1 MGVETRHLAK
11 SARSARHESHDVSD
25 RWLDRSARRMLVEAV
40 ERPGSEGGIPR
51 ADVCVREGR
60 SAVSFSQRQY
70 QFFRN
75 TFISFLIRMFVSGCL
90 LGAGMRNSVEHT
102 LDTSLRG
109 VSVVRGTSFPR
120 SSSLFLQRVSSNS
133 LRADLPSRR
142 ECAKT
147 GRQGHAGRRS
157 SACVT
162 NLNRL
167 PYFVIGR
174 RILGHPG
181 ARISRVSH
189 RKGRGISFGPPPG
202 DGPGVRFRRKG
213 GESIRV

>member
-1 MGVETRHLAK
+1 
-11 SARSARHESHDVSD
+11 
-25 RWLDRSARRMLVEAV
+25 MLVEAV

-51 ADVCVREGR
+51 ADVWQVQSRFR
-60 SAVSFSQRQY
+60 SDSIGSFVIRSSA
-70 QFFRN
+70 F
-75 TFISFLIRMFVSGCL
+75 SFGCL
-90 LGAGMRNSVEHT
+90 YLAVYWELGCVTVLSIRSTRICV
-102 LDTSLRG
+102 
-109 VSVVRGTSFPR
+109 VSAR

-142 ECAKT
+142 ECART
-147 GRQGHAGRRS
+147 GRLGHVGRRS

-174 RILGHPG
+174 RILGHPN

-189 RKGRGISFGPPPG
+189 RKGRGISGGPPPG

-213 GESIRV
+213 GEIIRV